1 MTQEEALTILKM
13 GYNVFL
19 TGAPGSGK
27 TYLLKRYISY
37 LKQEG
42 VKMGVT
48 ASTGIAATHLNGIT
62 IHSWSGLGIREELT
76 ERTLKKLMDTPY
88 LKKRIED
95 TEVLIIDEIS
105 MLHDYQFD
113 FINKICRAIRND
125 PRPFGGI
132 QVVCA
137 GDFFQLPP
145 VSKKRDN
152 PRFVTLSQIW
162 SQMDIKVCY
171 LKEQHRHQEEELSKI
186 LKEIRTNSITRG
198 TVKTLL
204 KQKKKKFSLNVT
216 PTKLYTHNK
225 GVSIINKKRL
235 DQINKKQRSYTFQK
249 EGEEHFVK
257 FLINN
262 SIVPKKLVLKKEAV
276 VMFIK
281 NNFDKGYVNGTLGK
295 VIGFKKGKP
304 VIETTSGKKIV
315 TEREEWKVIEE
326 TGYEKAKIIQFPL
339 RLAWAITIHK
349 SQGMS
354 LDAAEI
360 NLSKA
365 FTPGMGYVALSRV
378 KSLTG
383 LKLMGLNKTALKV
396 RQEAIELDKKFKK
409 KSKTMKNYL
418 KNSSEKEIKEM
429 IKERRELACN

>member
-1 MTQEEALTILKM
+1 MTQDEALTILKM

-27 TYLLKRYISY
+27 THLLNRYISY
-37 LKQEG
+37 LKAEG
-42 VKMGVT
+42 VKMGIT
-48 ASTGIAATHLNGIT
+48 ASTGIAATHLDGIT
-62 IHSWSGLGIREELT
+62 IHSWSGLGIKEELT
-76 ERTLKKLMDTPY
+76 ERDLKDLLDTPY
-88 LKKRIED
+88 LKKRITNTD
-95 TEVLIIDEIS
+95 VLIIDEVS

-113 FINKICRAIRND
+113 FVNRICRAFRND

-145 VSKKRDN
+145 VTKKRRK

-162 SQMDIKVCY
+162 NAMDMKICY
-171 LKEQHRHQEEELSKI
+171 LEEQHRHQEEELSKI
-186 LKEIRTNSITRG
+186 LREIRTNSITRG
-198 TVKTLL
+198 SVKTLL
-204 KQKKKKFSLNVT
+204 KQKKKKFSLNIT
-216 PTKLYTHNK
+216 PTKLYTHNR
-225 GVSIINKKRL
+225 GVDIINRKKL
-235 DQINKKQRSYTFQK
+235 KQIKEKKKFYTFRK
-249 EGEEHFVK
+249 EGEEHFAK

-262 SIVPKKLVLKKEAV
+262 SIVPKKLVLKKGAV

-295 VIGFKKGKP
+295 VVGFDKGNP
-304 VIETTSGKKIV
+304 VVETTSGRKV
-315 TEREEWKVIEE
+315 YVEREEWKVMEE
-326 TGYEKAKIIQFPL
+326 GEEKAKIIQFPL

-383 LKLMGLNKTALKV
+383 LKLVGLNKTALKV
-396 RQEAIELDKKFKK
+396 RPDVIELDEKFKK
-409 KSKTMKNYL
+409 KSKTIRDYI
-418 KNSSEKEIKEM
+418 KNSSEEEIQKRIE
-429 IKERRELACN
+429 KQFS